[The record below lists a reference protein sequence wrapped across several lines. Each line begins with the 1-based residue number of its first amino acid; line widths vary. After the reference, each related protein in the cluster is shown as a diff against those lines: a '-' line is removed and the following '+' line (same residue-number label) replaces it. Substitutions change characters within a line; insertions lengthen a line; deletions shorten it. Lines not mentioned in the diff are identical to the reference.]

1 MMNPKGRWNDVNC
14 KSQAYVICKNALI
27 VHQNCLSLTKN
38 TKFCTCQLPLSH
50 LPSWVGVV
58 VEAMVE
64 VVVKVVAEVVAVV
77 EVSVHDSPA
86 QPSKQRQTSGST
98 HCP

>member
-1 MMNPKGRWNDVNC
+1 MF
-14 KSQAYVICKNALI
+14 
-27 VHQNCLSLTKN
+27 CLLQKIPNSVLAN
-38 TKFCTCQLPLSH
+38 CQLPLLH

-58 VEAMVE
+58 FVVVVEVE
-64 VVVKVVAEVVAVV
+64 VVVKVVVEVVV
-77 EVSVHDSPA
+77 EVEVVVSLHDSPA

>member
-1 MMNPKGRWNDVNC
+1 M
-14 KSQAYVICKNALI
+14 
-27 VHQNCLSLTKN
+27 SLTKN

-58 VEAMVE
+58 VVVETKVEVVGEVEVE
-64 VVVKVVAEVVAVV
+64 VVVKVMVEVV
-77 EVSVHDSPA
+77 VSLHDSPA

>member
-1 MMNPKGRWNDVNC
+1 MN
-14 KSQAYVICKNALI
+14 A
-27 VHQNCLSLTKN
+27 
-38 TKFCTCQLPLSH
+38 PLSH

-64 VVVKVVAEVVAVV
+64 VVVEAMVEVVVEIMV
-77 EVSVHDSPA
+77 EVEVVVSLHDSPA

>member
-1 MMNPKGRWNDVNC
+1 M
-14 KSQAYVICKNALI
+14 
-27 VHQNCLSLTKN
+27 SLTKN

-64 VVVKVVAEVVAVV
+64 VVVVIEVVVKVMVEVVVVV
-77 EVSVHDSPA
+77 EVVVSLHDSPA

>member
-1 MMNPKGRWNDVNC
+1 M
-14 KSQAYVICKNALI
+14 
-27 VHQNCLSLTKN
+27 SLTKN

-58 VEAMVE
+58 VVVETKVEVVGEVEVE
-64 VVVKVVAEVVAVV
+64 VVVKVMVEVVVVV
-77 EVSVHDSPA
+77 EVVVSLHDSPA